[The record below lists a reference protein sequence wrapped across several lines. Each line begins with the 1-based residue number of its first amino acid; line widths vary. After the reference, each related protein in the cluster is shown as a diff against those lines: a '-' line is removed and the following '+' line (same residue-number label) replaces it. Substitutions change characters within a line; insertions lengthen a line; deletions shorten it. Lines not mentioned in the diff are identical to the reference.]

1 MTERDEKQERL
12 AEKKEC
18 MSDDND
24 YTVVILDC
32 S

>member
-1 MTERDEKQERL
+1 
-12 AEKKEC
+12 

-32 S
+32 SSSLREVKNPTVTVGMSA